1 MLKKTLLRSLN
12 ILKISTWVT
21 AFMALAVLVVVA
33 FLIMFPQTIKGQI
46 ESRLSEISG
55 LDVRIEKIS
64 LEFQENELFLAV
76 KELQISSDGLKPIAK
91 VDVLRW
97 NVDLMALYKGIE
109 IPGHIDVNELLID
122 TSNIDDYVGI
132 MNAESVLSNIGV
144 SGLLALQSLS
154 INRTKL
160 IGQQSLDLAP
170 IELKRNKQKISLSMR
185 DQSIFSTSQ
194 VPKLG
199 SMVNINT
206 SIDVAK
212 AREERVAV
220 IPFSLQNEDFNLS
233 AQVKIFNQ
241 QDQVYLE
248 FESYIDQIEVSKIN
262 QNIPESLSS
271 SEGARWIDEVLKD
284 GFLTDIMLTTRFN
297 MSGEI
302 EAPNTKFSANL
313 SKATINANPN
323 WPSIEDINAKVTFS
337 NDYLKIVGNQARV
350 EGIDLS
356 YLSITTRD
364 FNQPDAKLSLNARFD
379 SNSQKVEQFIRETSV
394 SDKIKAYLNEFELI
408 GKLWGNINLVAPLQK
423 NTDQKPELTF
433 DMFASENS
441 LSLFDGEINVDGF
454 NSQISFKD
462 GLIRTKGK
470 GLIGGELFQM
480 SLNPKDWINEDNSAL
495 KVKLTHLSS
504 SIDAFISKRSSVE
517 WSSIMKSEDL
527 YADLTLLIDND
538 GKYILNLKDLNIS
551 SLDNIN
557 DWKLSPKI
565 FPSLHLSLK
574 DSKVN
579 NKIVPNFEADLI
591 NHDYVMEI
599 KNLVFENIGLSEE
612 DLVFN
617 GSWLNGKTALRAKA
631 SSQNLS
637 SFLNKFGVNEPV
649 IGGGF
654 SVDLRLYCDCEPWQV
669 APKNVTGYMQA
680 EVAEGVFTNQDP
692 NLFKL
697 ISFINLETIANRFRL
712 TRSELREAGYVYDQ
726 INAKLLFNDGVAKVD
741 YFLVESE
748 ESDIELTGSVDLIKR
763 DYNLAA
769 NVQPAIANTIPLAT
783 YLAGGGLAGFGVWA
797 ADKMLFGGEVMSGL
811 LDNTVEITFVISG
824 PWSEPIIEKLDGV
837 KVL

>member
-21 AFMALAVLVVVA
+21 AFMALAVLAVVA

-76 KELQISSDGLKPIAK
+76 KELQISSDSLKPIAK

-284 GFLTDIMLTTRFN
+284 GLLTDIMLTTRFN

-313 SKATINANPN
+313 SKATINANSN

>member
-1 MLKKTLLRSLN
+1 
-12 ILKISTWVT
+12 
-21 AFMALAVLVVVA
+21 MALAVLAVVA

-76 KELQISSDGLKPIAK
+76 KELQISSDSLKPIAK

-132 MNAESVLSNIGV
+132 INAESVLSNIGV

-154 INRTKL
+154 INRTQL
-160 IGQQSLDLAP
+160 TGQQSIDLAP

>member
-76 KELQISSDGLKPIAK
+76 KELQISSDSLKPIAK

-284 GFLTDIMLTTRFN
+284 GFLTDIMLTTRFS

-527 YADLTLLIDND
+527 YADLTILIDND

-669 APKNVTGYMQA
+669 APKNVTGYMQV

>member
-21 AFMALAVLVVVA
+21 AFMALAVLAVVA

-76 KELQISSDGLKPIAK
+76 KELQISSDGMKPIAK

-637 SFLNKFGVNEPV
+637 SFLNKFGVKEPV

>member
-21 AFMALAVLVVVA
+21 AFMALAVLAVVA

-76 KELQISSDGLKPIAK
+76 KELQISSDSLKPIAK

-160 IGQQSLDLAP
+160 IGQQSLDIAP

>member
-21 AFMALAVLVVVA
+21 AFMALAVLAVVA

-76 KELQISSDGLKPIAK
+76 KELQISSDGMKPIAK

-271 SEGARWIDEVLKD
+271 SEGARWIDEVLK
-284 GFLTDIMLTTRFN
+284 GGLLTDIMLTTRFN

-669 APKNVTGYMQA
+669 DPKNVTGYMQA

>member
-21 AFMALAVLVVVA
+21 AFMALAVLAVVA

-76 KELQISSDGLKPIAK
+76 KELQISSDGMKPIAK

-154 INRTKL
+154 INRTQL

>member
-21 AFMALAVLVVVA
+21 AFMALAVLAVVA

-154 INRTKL
+154 INRTQL

-470 GLIGGELFQM
+470 GLIGGELFQI

-591 NHDYVMEI
+591 NHDDVMEI

>member
-21 AFMALAVLVVVA
+21 AFMALAVLAVVA

-76 KELQISSDGLKPIAK
+76 KELQISSDSLKPIAK

-154 INRTKL
+154 INRTQL

-408 GKLWGNINLVAPLQK
+408 GKLWGNINLIAPLQK

-480 SLNPKDWINEDNSAL
+480 SLNPKDWINEYNSAL

>member
-21 AFMALAVLVVVA
+21 AFMALAVLAVVA

-122 TSNIDDYVGI
+122 TSNIDDYFGI
-132 MNAESVLSNIGV
+132 MNAESVLSNIGI

-154 INRTKL
+154 INRTQL

>member
-21 AFMALAVLVVVA
+21 AFLALAILAAVA

-46 ESRLSEISG
+46 ENRLSEVSG

-76 KELQISSDGLKPIAK
+76 RELQISADGMKPIAN

-97 NVDLMALYKGIE
+97 NVDLMALYRGIE
-109 IPGHIDVNELLID
+109 IPGHIDVNELIID
-122 TSNIDDYVGI
+122 TSFIDEYVGI
-132 MNAESVLSNIGV
+132 INAESVLSNIGL

-154 INRTKL
+154 INRTQL
-160 IGQQSLDLAP
+160 IGEQSLDLAP

-185 DQSIFSTSQ
+185 DQSIFSSSQ

-199 SMVNINT
+199 SMININT

-212 AREERVAV
+212 ARKERVAV
-220 IPFSLQNEDFNLS
+220 IPFSLKNEDFNLS

-262 QNIPESLSS
+262 QNIPESLSAS
-271 SEGARWIDEVLKD
+271 KGARWIEEVLSE

-297 MSGEI
+297 MSGDI

-313 SKATINANPN
+313 SKATINTTSD
-323 WPSIEDINAKVTFS
+323 WPTIRDINAKVTFS
-337 NDYLKIVGNQARV
+337 NDYLKIVGNKASV
-350 EGIDLS
+350 EDIDLN

-364 FNQPDAKLSLNARFD
+364 FNQPDAKLSLNAKF
-379 SNSQKVEQFIRETSV
+379 NSQSKKVEQFIRRSSV
-394 SDKIKAYLNEFELI
+394 SDNIKGYLDEFELR
-408 GKLWGNINLVAPLQK
+408 GKLWGNINVVAPLQQ

-433 DMFASENS
+433 DMFVSENS
-441 LSLFDGEINVDGF
+441 LTLLDGRLKVDEF
-454 NSQISFKD
+454 NSQILFKD

-470 GLIGGELFQM
+470 GLIGGELFQL
-480 SLNPKDWINEDNSAL
+480 SLNPKEWINEEDSRL
-495 KVKLTHLSS
+495 RVKLSHLES
-504 SIDAFISKRSSVE
+504 SIDAFISKFSSDE
-517 WSSIMKSEDL
+517 WKSILQSNDF
-527 YADLTLLIDND
+527 YADVTLLKDES
-538 GKYILNLKDLNIS
+538 GKYKVNLRDLDISNLNNIS
-551 SLDNIN
+551 
-557 DWKLSPKI
+557 DWKLTPKI
-565 FPSLHLSLK
+565 FPSFHLSLK
-574 DSKVN
+574 NSVINDK
-579 NKIVPNFEADLI
+579 KVPNFEVDLI
-591 NHDYVMEI
+591 NHEFVTEI
-599 KNLVFENIGLSEE
+599 KNLVFENVGLVGE
-612 DLVFN
+612 DLIFN

-631 SSQNLS
+631 SNENLS
-637 SFLNKFGVNEPV
+637 SFLNKFGVNEPT
-649 IGGGF
+649 IGGSF
-654 SVDLRLYCDCEPWQV
+654 SVDLRLYCECEPWQV
-669 APKNVTGYMQA
+669 APQNITGYMQA

-712 TRSELREAGYVYDQ
+712 TRSEVREAGYVYDQ
-726 INAKLLFNDGVAKVD
+726 INAKLLFNEGVAKVE

-748 ESDIELTGSVDLIKR
+748 ESDIELTGTINLIER

-797 ADKMLFGGEVMSGL
+797 ADKMLFDGQVMSGL
-811 LDNTVEITFVISG
+811 LDNTVEITFIISG

>member
-21 AFMALAVLVVVA
+21 AFMALAVLAVVA

-132 MNAESVLSNIGV
+132 INAESVLSNIGV

>member
-21 AFMALAVLVVVA
+21 AFMALAVLAVVA

-76 KELQISSDGLKPIAK
+76 KELQISSDSLKPIAK

-97 NVDLMALYKGIE
+97 NVDLMALYKGLE

>member
-21 AFMALAVLVVVA
+21 AFMALAVLAVVA

-76 KELQISSDGLKPIAK
+76 KELQISSDSLKPIAK

-199 SMVNINT
+199 SMVSINT
-206 SIDVAK
+206 SIDVKK
-212 AREERVAV
+212 AREERVAL

>member
-21 AFMALAVLVVVA
+21 AFMALAVLAVVA

-284 GFLTDIMLTTRFN
+284 GLLTDIMLTTRFN

-313 SKATINANPN
+313 SKATINANSN

-423 NTDQKPELTF
+423 NTDQKPKLTF

-527 YADLTLLIDND
+527 YADLTILIDND

-712 TRSELREAGYVYDQ
+712 TRSEVREAGYVYDQ

>member
-21 AFMALAVLVVVA
+21 AFMALAVLAVVA

-726 INAKLLFNDGVAKVD
+726 INAKLLFNNGVAKVD

>member
-21 AFMALAVLVVVA
+21 AFMALAVLAVVA

-154 INRTKL
+154 INRTQL

-565 FPSLHLSLK
+565 FPSIHLSLK

>member
-21 AFMALAVLVVVA
+21 AFMALAVLAVVA

-579 NKIVPNFEADLI
+579 NKRVPNFEADLI

-654 SVDLRLYCDCEPWQV
+654 SVDLRLYCDCEPWQI

>member
-21 AFMALAVLVVVA
+21 AIMALAVLAIVA
-33 FLIMFPQTIKGQI
+33 FLTMFPQTIKGQF
-46 ESRLSEISG
+46 ENRLSAISG

-64 LEFQENELFLAV
+64 LEFQDNELFLAV
-76 KELQISSDGLKPIAK
+76 KELQISSDGMKPIAK

-637 SFLNKFGVNEPV
+637 SFLNKFGVKEPV

>member
-21 AFMALAVLVVVA
+21 AFMALAVLAVVA

-76 KELQISSDGLKPIAK
+76 KELQISSDSLKPIAK

-364 FNQPDAKLSLNARFD
+364 FNQPDCKII
-379 SNSQKVEQFIRETSV
+379 SQ
-394 SDKIKAYLNEFELI
+394 
-408 GKLWGNINLVAPLQK
+408 
-423 NTDQKPELTF
+423 
-433 DMFASENS
+433 
-441 LSLFDGEINVDGF
+441 
-454 NSQISFKD
+454 
-462 GLIRTKGK
+462 
-470 GLIGGELFQM
+470 
-480 SLNPKDWINEDNSAL
+480 
-495 KVKLTHLSS
+495 
-504 SIDAFISKRSSVE
+504 
-517 WSSIMKSEDL
+517 
-527 YADLTLLIDND
+527 
-538 GKYILNLKDLNIS
+538 
-551 SLDNIN
+551 
-557 DWKLSPKI
+557 
-565 FPSLHLSLK
+565 
-574 DSKVN
+574 
-579 NKIVPNFEADLI
+579 
-591 NHDYVMEI
+591 
-599 KNLVFENIGLSEE
+599 
-612 DLVFN
+612 
-617 GSWLNGKTALRAKA
+617 
-631 SSQNLS
+631 
-637 SFLNKFGVNEPV
+637 
-649 IGGGF
+649 
-654 SVDLRLYCDCEPWQV
+654 C
-669 APKNVTGYMQA
+669 
-680 EVAEGVFTNQDP
+680 
-692 NLFKL
+692 
-697 ISFINLETIANRFRL
+697 
-712 TRSELREAGYVYDQ
+712 
-726 INAKLLFNDGVAKVD
+726 
-741 YFLVESE
+741 
-748 ESDIELTGSVDLIKR
+748 
-763 DYNLAA
+763 
-769 NVQPAIANTIPLAT
+769 AI
-783 YLAGGGLAGFGVWA
+783 
-797 ADKMLFGGEVMSGL
+797 
-811 LDNTVEITFVISG
+811 
-824 PWSEPIIEKLDGV
+824 
-837 KVL
+837 

>member
-21 AFMALAVLVVVA
+21 AFMALAVLAVVA

-76 KELQISSDGLKPIAK
+76 KELQISSDSLKPIAK

-109 IPGHIDVNELLID
+109 IPGHIDINELLID

-538 GKYILNLKDLNIS
+538 GKYFLNLKDLNIS

-579 NKIVPNFEADLI
+579 NKRVPNFEADLI

>member
-21 AFMALAVLVVVA
+21 AFMALAVLAVVA

-76 KELQISSDGLKPIAK
+76 KELQISSDGMKPIAK

-579 NKIVPNFEADLI
+579 NKRVPNFEADLI

>member
-21 AFMALAVLVVVA
+21 AFMALAVLAVVA

-76 KELQISSDGLKPIAK
+76 KELQISSDGMKPIAK

-154 INRTKL
+154 INRTQL
-160 IGQQSLDLAP
+160 IGQQSIDLAP

-637 SFLNKFGVNEPV
+637 NFLNKFWVNEPV

>member
-21 AFMALAVLVVVA
+21 AFMALAVLAVVA

-76 KELQISSDGLKPIAK
+76 KELQISSDSLKPIAK

-160 IGQQSLDLAP
+160 IGQQPLDLAP

-441 LSLFDGEINVDGF
+441 LSFFDGEINVDGF

-504 SIDAFISKRSSVE
+504 SIDAFISKRSADE

>member
-21 AFMALAVLVVVA
+21 AFMALAVLAVVA

-76 KELQISSDGLKPIAK
+76 KELQISSDSLKPIAK

-454 NSQISFKD
+454 NSQISFKE

-680 EVAEGVFTNQDP
+680 EVEEGVFTNQDP

>member
-21 AFMALAVLVVVA
+21 AFMALAVLAVVA
-33 FLIMFPQTIKGQI
+33 FLIMFPQAIKGQI

-76 KELQISSDGLKPIAK
+76 KELQISSDSLKPIAK

-262 QNIPESLSS
+262 QNIPESLSA

-527 YADLTLLIDND
+527 YADLTLLIDKD

-579 NKIVPNFEADLI
+579 NKRVPNFEADLI

>member
-21 AFMALAVLVVVA
+21 AFMALAVLAVVS

-154 INRTKL
+154 INRTQL

-262 QNIPESLSS
+262 QNIPESLSA

-284 GFLTDIMLTTRFN
+284 GLLTDIMLTTRFN

-579 NKIVPNFEADLI
+579 NKIVPNFEVDLI

-599 KNLVFENIGLSEE
+599 KNLVFENIGLSEQ

>member
-21 AFMALAVLVVVA
+21 AFMALAVLAVVA

-76 KELQISSDGLKPIAK
+76 KELQISSDSLKPIAK

-122 TSNIDDYVGI
+122 TSNIDDYLGI

-726 INAKLLFNDGVAKVD
+726 IHAKLLFNDGVAKVD

>member
-21 AFMALAVLVVVA
+21 AFMALAVLAVVA

-76 KELQISSDGLKPIAK
+76 KELQISSDGMKPIAK

-154 INRTKL
+154 INRTQL
-160 IGQQSLDLAP
+160 IGQQSIDLAP

-262 QNIPESLSS
+262 QNIPESLSA

-284 GFLTDIMLTTRFN
+284 GLLTDIMLTTRFN

>member
-21 AFMALAVLVVVA
+21 AFMALAVLAVVA

-76 KELQISSDGLKPIAK
+76 KELQISSDSLKPIAK

-154 INRTKL
+154 INRTQL
-160 IGQQSLDLAP
+160 IGQQSIDLAP
-170 IELKRNKQKISLSMR
+170 IELKRNKQNISLSMR

-504 SIDAFISKRSSVE
+504 SIDAFIIKRSSAE
-517 WSSIMKSEDL
+517 WNSIMKSEDL